1 MSSRPEVNTVSFRL
15 IDSLTKGIV
24 ARYTKLVDRNDH
36 KNSATFSIPEDLTET
51 GPTTV
56 QRHIIELLGDTP
68 EQIAYS
74 CMYYDALVLQALW
87 LRRQVETIEFESDRT
102 LKRKLTLDIDYDV
115 VNETRQKYG
124 QRGSKCFLP
133 AIERVDRQPL
143 LTIDLLDTGNS
154 RVTVARRHE
163 NAILGAALLAGS
175 VIRELR
181 IDPSIVSVEWN
192 WVIEMIEL
200 LVEIETKIDLP
211 SGSKS
216 SKSAR
221 ELTVS
226 WPSSWPSDVLKVLET
241 SDFKEAYDRYCSTYT
256 LFAVVPCIIPHSNIE
271 PRKRTHSITEQT
283 HIGTIKIVRYDHVSR
298 IDKHNGYPE
307 TGFNRHHLSPTT
319 GTEYL
324 VTAPL
329 LGKERRGRHLRFICP
344 KGMVLDSVR
353 LYSDKEPYKIV
364 RLPDGLNSSK
374 YWSVH
379 RGSYSDALKAAG
391 LPSNGNSADHVALE
405 LLYNKKRA
413 EIHDMGLPSASRE
426 WDPNDPSLTGLWKV
440 RLNFSSDRSRFLVP
454 AVGLLICT
462 IYALSVNILHIS
474 HTTGNVSFSIS
485 SVSTLSLPLL
495 LGFLVVG
502 EEHLILSRALAGLR
516 GAIGLATFLSVIT
529 ACTLSVIKADVL
541 TGEGKLK
548 IAVWS
553 LFWITLAVSIGTIC
567 LVVFHIQRIQRYRT
581 DAFEYMRYFEDWM
594 RNRIEEER
602 ESWRVWRTPRIFG
615 VRCRL
620 LFSDKRTQWIF
631 AWLNVRWQMLPG
643 VMRFILKPI
652 WKLILRPM
660 GRLANSTEVFSS
672 EAFVE
677 CEDDQGCGGDG
688 GDDCG
693 AEGDVS

>member
-1 MSSRPEVNTVSFRL
+1 
-15 IDSLTKGIV
+15 
-24 ARYTKLVDRNDH
+24 
-36 KNSATFSIPEDLTET
+36 
-51 GPTTV
+51 
-56 QRHIIELLGDTP
+56 
-68 EQIAYS
+68 
-74 CMYYDALVLQALW
+74 
-87 LRRQVETIEFESDRT
+87 
-102 LKRKLTLDIDYDV
+102 
-115 VNETRQKYG
+115 
-124 QRGSKCFLP
+124 
-133 AIERVDRQPL
+133 
-143 LTIDLLDTGNS
+143 
-154 RVTVARRHE
+154 
-163 NAILGAALLAGS
+163 
-175 VIRELR
+175 
-181 IDPSIVSVEWN
+181 
-192 WVIEMIEL
+192 
-200 LVEIETKIDLP
+200 
-211 SGSKS
+211 
-216 SKSAR
+216 
-221 ELTVS
+221 
-226 WPSSWPSDVLKVLET
+226 
-241 SDFKEAYDRYCSTYT
+241 
-256 LFAVVPCIIPHSNIE
+256 
-271 PRKRTHSITEQT
+271 
-283 HIGTIKIVRYDHVSR
+283 
-298 IDKHNGYPE
+298 
-307 TGFNRHHLSPTT
+307 
-319 GTEYL
+319 
-324 VTAPL
+324 
-329 LGKERRGRHLRFICP
+329 
-344 KGMVLDSVR
+344 
-353 LYSDKEPYKIV
+353 
-364 RLPDGLNSSK
+364 
-374 YWSVH
+374 
-379 RGSYSDALKAAG
+379 
-391 LPSNGNSADHVALE
+391 
-405 LLYNKKRA
+405 
-413 EIHDMGLPSASRE
+413 MGLPSASRE

-502 EEHLILSRALAGLR
+502 EEHLVLSRALAGLR